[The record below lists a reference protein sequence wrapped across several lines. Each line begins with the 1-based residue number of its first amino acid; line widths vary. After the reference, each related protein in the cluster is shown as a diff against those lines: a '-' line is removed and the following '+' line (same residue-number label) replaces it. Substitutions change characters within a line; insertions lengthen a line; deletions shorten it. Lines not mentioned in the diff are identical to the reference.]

1 MKEIYEKQNLLQTWS
16 ESDSFTIERY
26 EQFSKFLLKSDC
38 KILDIGCNTG
48 RGAAKL
54 KEINSSF
61 KITGIDVV
69 KQRLSN
75 TDIFEELIYGSLLDL
90 DAKHNNS
97 FDYVVAGEVI
107 EHILPDEVDLF
118 LTKVYNLL
126 KKGGTALLTTPNPHS
141 LLVLLGNRKVFEDPS
156 HFSVMSASILKE
168 KVSKVGFKRTK
179 IQGSGKA
186 SRYLTPIF
194 PFLFP
199 FGSYLLITKK

>member
-1 MKEIYEKQNLLQTWS
+1 MKNIYEKQNSLQTWS

-26 EQFSKFLLKSDC
+26 EQFSKFISKSNC

-54 KEINSSF
+54 KGINPSF
-61 KITGIDVV
+61 EITGVDVV
-69 KQRLSN
+69 EKRLSSS
-75 TDIFEELIYGSLLDL
+75 DMFKEVIYGSLLDL
-90 DAKHNNS
+90 HSKYDNS

-107 EHILPDEVDLF
+107 EHILPNEVDLF
-118 LTKVYNLL
+118 LSKIYKIL
-126 KKGGTALLTTPNPHS
+126 KTGGTCLLTTPNPNS
-141 LLVLLGNRKVFEDPS
+141 LLVLLGNKKIFDDPS
-156 HFSVMSASILKE
+156 HFSIMPSSILKD
-168 KVSKVGFKRTK
+168 KVSKIGFNNIQ

-199 FGSYLLITKK
+199 FGSYLLIAKK

>member
-1 MKEIYEKQNLLQTWS
+1 MNEIYEKQNSLQTWS

-26 EQFSKFLLKSDC
+26 EQFSKFLLKSNF

-61 KITGIDVV
+61 EITGIDVV
-69 KQRLSN
+69 KQRLNSS
-75 TDIFEELIYGSLLDL
+75 DIFEEVIYGSLLDL
-90 DAKHNNS
+90 DVKYDNT
-97 FDYVVAGEVI
+97 FDYIVAGEVV
-107 EHILPDEVDLF
+107 EHILPEDVDLF
-118 LTKVYNLL
+118 LTKIYTLL

-141 LLVLLGNRKVFEDPS
+141 LFVLLGNKKVFEDPS
-156 HFSVMSASILKE
+156 HFSVMSANILKD
-168 KVSKVGFKRTK
+168 KVSKVGFNSIK

-186 SRYLTPIF
+186 SRYITPAF

-199 FGSYLLITKK
+199 FGSYLLIAKK

>member
-26 EQFSKFLLKSDC
+26 EQFSKFLLNSNS

-75 TDIFEELIYGSLLDL
+75 SDIFEELIYGSLLDL
-90 DAKHNNS
+90 DINYYNS

-107 EHILPDEVDLF
+107 EHIRSNEVDLF
-118 LTKVYNLL
+118 LTKIYNLL
-126 KKGGTALLTTPNPHS
+126 KTGGTALLTTPNPQS
-141 LLVLLGNRKVFEDPS
+141 LLVLLGNKKVFEDPS
-156 HFSVMSASILKE
+156 HFSIMSAGVLKE
-168 KVSKVGFKRTK
+168 KVSNVGFKSIK

-186 SRYLTPIF
+186 SRYLNPAF

-199 FGSYLLITKK
+199 FGSYILTAKK